1 MRWIS
6 IFSGLMLSLPA
17 SAAITERLGE
27 VEVTDLLLKP
37 YFLLSEPQEGEF
49 KLGDTSVQMTW
60 FMDKNFQSTFRIGPK
75 TLRNTMV
82 HFVDEADDSIGI
94 VEGYGQFSSV
104 YGQIRYGLIPVQYG
118 VEGDWQER
126 ELFFPR
132 SLLFK
137 SRILPLRDIGAMY
150 SVQHNG
156 YFSSFSVF
164 NGEGD
169 SNPDGRMWY
178 AAKWGWNQEDR
189 LKIGVSGLTGTSKP
203 ESTTGL
209 NDPIASVNVENEAL
223 WRMGTIYALWTP
235 SQWKTLLEFTM
246 GELVQDDKVQ
256 GKFSGGH
263 FDIMYDTPS
272 WSGLLRYDY
281 LEPDTNTDLDI
292 IKEVSVG
299 VIFKNAKQTSWIK
312 LIGTKRIEEGR
323 QRPDDQLRLVWQL
336 TPLVDTPVR

>member
-1 MRWIS
+1 MNMRWIS

-246 GELVQDDKVQ
+246 GELV
-256 GKFSGGH
+256 
-263 FDIMYDTPS
+263 
-272 WSGLLRYDY
+272 
-281 LEPDTNTDLDI
+281 
-292 IKEVSVG
+292 
-299 VIFKNAKQTSWIK
+299 
-312 LIGTKRIEEGR
+312 
-323 QRPDDQLRLVWQL
+323 
-336 TPLVDTPVR
+336 